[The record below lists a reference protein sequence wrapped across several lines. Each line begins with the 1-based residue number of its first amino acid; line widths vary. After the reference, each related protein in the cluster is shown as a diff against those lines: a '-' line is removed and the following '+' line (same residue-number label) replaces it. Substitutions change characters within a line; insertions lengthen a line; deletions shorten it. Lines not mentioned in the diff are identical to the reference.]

1 MARKGTLLFF
11 ILSFLLW
18 SWETSGAAE
27 PAQSPLSKLSQLIL
41 GAKAEREFNLVGG
54 GGTWGDADALTALE
68 KGFNRKYGLNARI
81 KFAPGPSMPDMA
93 RRIADEFKAGQK
105 SASDLFLGS
114 ESHFV
119 ELTRSDALTRFP
131 WREAF
136 PHIPAAMV
144 EMDGRLLREATRY
157 IGISYNQQLV
167 PEKDLPRRLDDLL
180 NPKWKG
186 KIASTP
192 YAASFD
198 RLASVI
204 GVEKTREFLKR
215 FTQNVAGLI
224 RCGEEERLASGEFV
238 LLGLNCG
245 NYEAERAQRQGM
257 PINARVLADV
267 PIVGYWYVS
276 IPKNSAHPNLATLF
290 AGFLLTQEGQKIRYE
305 SVGATAH
312 LVEGTPANKQYK
324 ELLAQGIQLKD
335 FTSEYV
341 IKNGKTLGELRDEF
355 QKILQQR

>member
-1 MARKGTLLFF
+1 MASKCALVIFA
-11 ILSFLLW
+11 LSLVLCFCGN
-18 SWETSGAAE
+18 SRAAE
-27 PAQSPLSKLSQLIL
+27 NAPGGLSKLLQS
-41 GAKAEREFNLVGG
+41 AKTEKELTLLGG
-54 GGTWGDADALTALE
+54 GGTWGDADAQKALE
-68 KGFNRKYGLNARI
+68 NGFNRKYGLNVRI
-81 KFAPGPSMPDMA
+81 KFVPGPAMPDLA

-119 ELTRSDALTRFP
+119 EMTRSDALPRFP
-131 WREAF
+131 WRETF

-157 IGISYNQQLV
+157 IGISYNEQSLA
-167 PEKDLPRRLDDLL
+167 EKDLPRRLDDLL

-204 GVEKTREFLKR
+204 GLEKTREFLTR

-238 LLGLNCG
+238 LLALNCG
-245 NYEAERAQRQGM
+245 NYEAERGRRQGM
-257 PINARVLADV
+257 PIGARVLNDV

-276 IPKNSAHPNLATLF
+276 VPKHSAHP
-290 AGFLLTQEGQKIRYE
+290 
-305 SVGATAH
+305 
-312 LVEGTPANKQYK
+312 
-324 ELLAQGIQLKD
+324 
-335 FTSEYV
+335 
-341 IKNGKTLGELRDEF
+341 
-355 QKILQQR
+355 

>member
-1 MARKGTLLFF
+1 MAKKAALVFS
-11 ILSFLLW
+11 ILSLILW
-18 SWETSGAAE
+18 PRGISRAAE
-27 PAQSPLSKLSQLIL
+27 SAPVPAFSKLLQA
-41 GAKAEREFNLVGG
+41 AKAEKELNVLGG
-54 GGTWGDADALTALE
+54 GGTWGDADAQKALE
-68 KGFNRKYGLNARI
+68 SSFNKKYGLNVRI
-81 KFAPGPSMPDMA
+81 KFAPGPAMPDLA

-119 ELTRSDALTRFP
+119 ELNRSDALTRFP

-136 PHIPAAMV
+136 PNIPAVMV
-144 EMDGRLLREATRY
+144 ELDGRLLREATRY
-157 IGISYNQQLV
+157 IGVSYNQQLV
-167 PEKDLPRRLDDLL
+167 SEKDLPRRLDDLL

-204 GVEKTREFLKR
+204 GLEKTRDFLKR

-224 RCGEEERLASGEFV
+224 RCGEEERLASGEFM

-257 PINARVLADV
+257 PIGARVLADV
-267 PIVGYWYVS
+267 PIVGYWYLS
-276 IPKNSAHPNLATLF
+276 IPKNSSHPNLATLF
-290 AGFLLTQEGQKIRYE
+290 AGFLLTPEGQKVRYE

-324 ELLAQGIQLKD
+324 ELLAQGVQLKD

-341 IKNGKTLGELRDEF
+341 IKNGKMLGELREEF

>member
-1 MARKGTLLFF
+1 MAKKAALAFS
-11 ILSFLLW
+11 ILSLILW
-18 SWETSGAAE
+18 SREISRAAE
-27 PAQSPLSKLSQLIL
+27 SAPVAFSKLLQA
-41 GAKAEREFNLVGG
+41 AKAEKELNVLGG
-54 GGTWGDADALTALE
+54 GGTWGDAEAQKALE
-68 KGFNRKYGLNARI
+68 NGFNKKYGLNVRI
-81 KFAPGPSMPDMA
+81 KFAPGPAMPDLA

-119 ELTRSDALTRFP
+119 ELNRSDALTRFP

-136 PHIPAAMV
+136 PNIPAVMV
-144 EMDGRLLREATRY
+144 ELDGRLLREATRY
-157 IGISYNQQLV
+157 IGVSYNQQLV
-167 PEKDLPRRLDDLL
+167 SEKDLPRRLDDLL

-204 GVEKTREFLKR
+204 GLEKTRDFLKR

-257 PINARVLADV
+257 PIGARVLADV
-267 PIVGYWYVS
+267 PIVGYWYLS
-276 IPKNSAHPNLATLF
+276 IPKNSSHPNLATLF
-290 AGFLLTQEGQKIRYE
+290 AGFLLTPEGQKVRYE

-312 LVEGTPANKQYK
+312 LLEGTPANKQYK
-324 ELLAQGIQLKD
+324 ELLAQGVQLKD

-341 IKNGKTLGELRDEF
+341 IKNGKMLGELREEF

>member
-1 MARKGTLLFF
+1 MARKGAVVFF
-11 ILSFLLW
+11 VLSLMLW
-18 SWETSGAAE
+18 CRETPHAAE
-27 PAQSPLSKLSQLIL
+27 APPSLLSKLIQ
-41 GAKAEREFNLVGG
+41 GAKAEKELILLGG
-54 GGTWGDADALTALE
+54 TGTWGDTDAQKALE
-68 KGFNRKYGLNARI
+68 NGFNKKYGLATRI
-81 KFAPGPSMPDMA
+81 KFIPGPAMPDLA

-119 ELTRSDALTRFP
+119 EMTRSDALPRFP

-136 PHIPAAMV
+136 PYIPAVMV

-157 IGISYNQQLV
+157 IGISYNEQLV

-180 NPKWKG
+180 KPMWKG

-215 FTQNVAGLI
+215 FTENVGGLI

-238 LLGLNCG
+238 MLALNCG
-245 NYEAERAQRQGM
+245 NYEAIRGRRQGL
-257 PINARVLADV
+257 PIGARVLNDV
-267 PIVGYWYVS
+267 PIVGYWYASV
-276 IPKNSAHPNLATLF
+276 PKHSTHPNLATLF
-290 AGFLLTQEGQKIRYE
+290 AGFLLSKEGQKIRYE

-312 LVEGTPANKQYK
+312 LIEGTPANKQYK

-341 IKNGKTLGELRDEF
+341 IKNGKALGELREEF
-355 QKILQQR
+355 QKIMQQR

>member
-1 MARKGTLLFF
+1 MFRKAALLFLIPF
-11 ILSFLLW
+11 CF
-18 SWETSGAAE
+18 GAPARAAE
-27 PAQSPLSKLSQLIL
+27 SAPALAKLVQA
-41 GAKAEREFNLVGG
+41 AKAEKELVLLGG
-54 GGTWGDADALTALE
+54 GGTWGDGDAQKLLE
-68 KGFNRKYGLNARI
+68 SGFNKKFGLNI
-81 KFAPGPSMPDMA
+81 PFKFVPGPAMPDLA

-105 SASDLFLGS
+105 SASDMYLGS

-119 ELTRSDALTRFP
+119 ELTRSDALTRFN

-136 PHIPAAMV
+136 PQIPAAMV

-157 IGISYNQQLV
+157 IGFSYNQQAI
-167 PEKDLPRRLDDLL
+167 PEKELPRKLDDLL

-186 KIASTP
+186 RIASTP

-198 RLASVI
+198 RLASLI
-204 GVEKTREFLKR
+204 GMDKTRDFLKR

-224 RCGEEERLASGEFV
+224 RCGEEERIASGEFV

-257 PINARVLADV
+257 PIGARVLADV
-267 PIVGYWYVS
+267 PIVGYWYLSV
-276 IPKNSAHPNLATLF
+276 PKNSAHPNLATLF
-290 AGFLLTQEGQKIRYE
+290 AGFLLTPEGQKVRYE

-335 FTSEYV
+335 FTADFV
-341 IKNGKTLGELRDEF
+341 IKNGKQLGERREEF

>member
-1 MARKGTLLFF
+1 MARKTALILLV
-11 ILSFLLW
+11 LSVMLW
-18 SWETSGAAE
+18 RQEAPRAAA
-27 PAQSPLSKLSQLIL
+27 PAALSKLIE
-41 GAKAEREFNLVGG
+41 GAKAEKELTLLGG
-54 GGTWGDADALTALE
+54 GGTWGDTDAQQALE
-68 KGFNRKYGLNARI
+68 NGFNKKYGLNVRI

-105 SASDLFLGS
+105 SSSDLFLGS

-144 EMDGRLLREATRY
+144 ENDGRLLREATRY
-157 IGISYNQQLV
+157 IGVSYNERLV
-167 PEKDLPRRLDDLL
+167 SEKDLPRRLDDLL
-180 NPKWKG
+180 APKWQG

-198 RLASVI
+198 RLASFR
-204 GVEKTREFLKR
+204 GREKTREFLKR

-238 LLGLNCG
+238 LLALNCG
-245 NYEAERAQRQGM
+245 NYEAERGRRQGM
-257 PINARVLADV
+257 PIGARVLTDV

-290 AGFLLTQEGQKIRYE
+290 GGFLLTQEGQKIRYE

-312 LVEGTPANKQYK
+312 LIEGTPANRQYK
-324 ELLAQGIQLKD
+324 ELKAQGTQLKD

-341 IKNGKTLGELRDEF
+341 IKNGKTLGELREEF

>member
-1 MARKGTLLFF
+1 MARKAAVVFASILL
-11 ILSFLLW
+11 LSIGKI
-18 SWETSGAAE
+18 SHGAESAS
-27 PAQSPLSKLSQLIL
+27 SPLAKLIQA
-41 GAKAEREFNLVGG
+41 AKAEKEFTLLGG
-54 GGTWGDADALTALE
+54 GGTWGDADAQKLLE
-68 KGFNRKYGLNARI
+68 TGFNKKYGLNVRI
-81 KFAPGPSMPDMA
+81 KFVPGPAMPDMA
-93 RRIADEFKAGQK
+93 RRIADEYKAGQK

-119 ELTRSDALTRFP
+119 ELARSDALTKFA
-131 WREAF
+131 WRETF
-136 PHIPAAMV
+136 PSIPAPMV

-157 IGISYNQQLV
+157 IGISYNEQQV
-167 PEKDLPRRLDDLL
+167 SEKDVPRRLDDLL

-198 RLASVI
+198 RLVSVI
-204 GVEKTREFLKR
+204 GLEKTRDFLKR

-224 RCGEEERLASGEFV
+224 RCGEEERLASGEFIM
-238 LLGLNCG
+238 LGLNCG
-245 NYEAERAQRQGM
+245 NYEAERAHRQGM
-257 PINARVLADV
+257 PISARVLTDV
-267 PIVGYWYVS
+267 PIVGYWYLS
-276 IPKNSAHPNLATLF
+276 IPKNSSHPNMATLF
-290 AGFLLTQEGQKIRYE
+290 AGFLLTPEGQKARYE

-312 LVEGTPANKQYK
+312 LIEGTPANKQYK

-341 IKNGKTLGELRDEF
+341 IKNGKMLGELRDEF

>member
-1 MARKGTLLFF
+1 MKKNRALIFF
-11 ILSFLLW
+11 VLSVMQCFA
-18 SWETSGAAE
+18 TIGRAAD
-27 PAQSPLSKLSQLIL
+27 AQSPLAKLIQA
-41 GAKAEREFNLVGG
+41 AKAEKDFTLLGG
-54 GGTWGDADALTALE
+54 GGTWGDADGQKLLE
-68 KGFNRKYGLNARI
+68 TGFNKKYGLNVRI
-81 KFAPGPSMPDMA
+81 KFVPGPAMPDMA

-105 SASDLFLGS
+105 SASDMFLGS

-119 ELTRSDALTRFP
+119 ELTRSDALTRVA
-131 WREAF
+131 WRETF

-157 IGISYNQQLV
+157 IGVSYNQQLV
-167 PEKDLPRRLDDLL
+167 PEKELPRRLDDLL

-204 GVEKTREFLKR
+204 GLEKTREFLKR

-257 PINARVLADV
+257 PINARVLTDV

-276 IPKNSAHPNLATLF
+276 IPKNSAHPNMATLF
-290 AGFLLTQEGQKIRYE
+290 AAFLLTPEGQKTRYE

-312 LVEGTPANKQYK
+312 LIEGTPANKQYK

-341 IKNGKTLGELRDEF
+341 IKNGKMLGELRDEF